1 MASYILIIMSII
13 DIAAGFLLVAVPQS
27 QVFLASFQV
36 TPVLATYLAGILL
49 VKGAYSLFH
58 GVIRSD

>member
-13 DIAAGFLLVAVPQS
+13 DIAAGFLLAAVPHS
-27 QVFLASFQV
+27 QVFLASFRI
-36 TPVLATYLAGILL
+36 TPVLANYLAGILL